1 MGMRQKFENYIT
13 LFVGIRSWVTPSIRF
28 LCGYAKIG
36 NIFRS

>member
-1 MGMRQKFENYIT
+1 MRQKFGNYIIA
-13 LFVGIRSWVTPSIRF
+13 LSVGFRNRVTPSIRF